1 MNDASSLDK
10 DAMRHKVSSMN
21 TEAHSVESPVVAD
34 EEKVAEAIG
43 TTAVPPVTAA
53 EVEQELLATL
63 RALELRWADLG
74 LGTSRA
80 LLQKG
85 ARVLDDAAARV
96 GALQD
101 RVQRQQGA
109 PSASSAA
116 H

>member
-1 MNDASSLDK
+1 
-10 DAMRHKVSSMN
+10 MN
-21 TEAHSVESPVVAD
+21 TQTNAAESPVVESPVVAD

-43 TTAVPPVTAA
+43 TNPVPPVTAA

-63 RALELRWADLG
+63 RTVGLRWADHG
-74 LGTSRA
+74 LGSSKA

-109 PSASSAA
+109 PSASR
-116 H
+116 